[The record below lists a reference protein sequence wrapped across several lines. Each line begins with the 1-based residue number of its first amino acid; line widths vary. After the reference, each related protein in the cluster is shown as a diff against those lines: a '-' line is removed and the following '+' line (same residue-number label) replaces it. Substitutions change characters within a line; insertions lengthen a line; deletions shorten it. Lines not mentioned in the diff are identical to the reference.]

1 MKDLYRQA
9 ALERLSSPDQLDKV
23 IRIVS
28 PLSWLALL
36 AVTAVM
42 AVVAAWSIV
51 GTIPETI
58 TADGMVVAPIGTN
71 AVYTDIT
78 GTVSDVYVTVGSELD
93 MKTPVMAITTPQ
105 GNTEVIL
112 SDQVG
117 TVSEMVATAGSAVR
131 QNSELVRVSPLV
143 EGSQVVVCYVPV
155 TDVKKL
161 QCGMRAYVM
170 LTAAES
176 EIYGHM
182 LAHVVNLD
190 ARAASFKGMEGV
202 LGSDNGMVEAFTRGG
217 AVTSVALAFYPDAN
231 TVSGYR
237 WSNKRGAGQAV
248 PNGSMC
254 SVRLVTREIRPVEKL
269 FTGIRGI
276 WGE

>member
-1 MKDLYRQA
+1 MKDLYRKS

-23 IRIVS
+23 IRIAS

-36 AVTAVM
+36 AVTAVV
-42 AVVAAWSIV
+42 AIVVTWSIV

-58 TADGMVVAPIGTN
+58 TANGMVVAPVGTN

-78 GTVSDVYVTVGSELD
+78 GTVSAAYVTVGSELY
-93 MKTPVMAITTPQ
+93 MNTPVMAITTPQ
-105 GNTEVIL
+105 GESETIL

-117 TVSEMVATAGSAVR
+117 TVSEAVATVGSAVR
-131 QNSELVRVSPLV
+131 QNSELVRVSPRV
-143 EGSQVVVCYVPV
+143 QGSQAVVCYVPV
-155 TDVKKL
+155 SSVKKL
-161 QCGMRAYVM
+161 ERGMQAYVT

-182 LAHVVNLD
+182 VARVVNID
-190 ARAASFKGMEGV
+190 ARAASVKGMEGV
-202 LGSDNGMVEAFTRGG
+202 LGSDNKMADAFTKDG
-217 AVTSVALAFYPDAN
+217 AVASVALEFYPDAN
-231 TVSGYR
+231 TVSGYY
-237 WSNKRGAGQAV
+237 WSNEKGAGQAV

-254 SVRLVTREIRPVEKL
+254 SVRLITKEIRPIEKL
-269 FTGIRGI
+269 FTKIREI